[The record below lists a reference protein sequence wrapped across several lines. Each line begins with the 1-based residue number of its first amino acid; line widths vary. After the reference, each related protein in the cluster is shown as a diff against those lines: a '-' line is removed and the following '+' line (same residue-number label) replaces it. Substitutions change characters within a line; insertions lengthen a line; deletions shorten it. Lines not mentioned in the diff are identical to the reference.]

1 MCRCQWGVG
10 VRHTFLPAGTQFNI
24 FTHQL
29 YKPQHPHLWSA
40 ILVYQ
45 TSSRKRFDRG
55 REGRK
60 SYASYLH
67 MSLNSY
73 KQGSTAVSF
82 MDCAK
87 MSQPKSQRGCPGDS
101 HSRGSLGSIL
111 KKKKE
116 KVYLQS
122 SDHNWNLFFKT
133 HWQAG
138 IIYQKQTELGQTPH
152 ITEKGIAK

>member
-111 KKKKE
+111 KKKKRKSISTKLWPQLE
-116 KVYLQS
+116 PLLQNPLTGRYNIS
-122 SDHNWNLFFKT
+122 KT
-133 HWQAG
+133 DRTGADTSH
-138 IIYQKQTELGQTPH
+138 H
-152 ITEKGIAK
+152 RKGNS